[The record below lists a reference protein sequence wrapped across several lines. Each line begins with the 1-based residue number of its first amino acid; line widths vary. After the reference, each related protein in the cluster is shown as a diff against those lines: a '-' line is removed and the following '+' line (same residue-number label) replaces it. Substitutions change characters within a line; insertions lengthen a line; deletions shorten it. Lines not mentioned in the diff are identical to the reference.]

1 MPPKKASQIYQK
13 KDPIDHVLDRTDMYV
28 GSKRLRASEEF
39 IYCKETHK
47 IIKKSIKTAPA
58 ILRIFVEALSNAIDN
73 VERSSKT
80 TKCTYINV
88 NIDKETGR
96 ITIQNDGEIIPIEI
110 HDEEKCYIHTMIF
123 GQMLTGSN
131 YNDEEERLVSGRNG
145 LGIKLC
151 LKKGTLIPKFDGEV
165 VKIEDLKVGDCVIG
179 DDGLRR
185 NITNKCEGNGKLFEV
200 SQARGN
206 SYIVNENHI
215 LSLKMSDHK
224 VIFWNTDKNGLSILW
239 WDKENMKIC
248 SKYISASPP
257 KVVCPECNQELCG
270 NLGRHYKRM
279 HKDKEVPKKTRR
291 SPTVIPPEKPEV
303 RQALQEMKQFAETIP
318 DNNTIDISI
327 KDYRKLNKT
336 TQARLSGFVGECVE
350 WEEQEVKL
358 DPYVLGL
365 WLGDGYKNGYGFA
378 INSKDDPEILEY
390 LEEWGKENDATFK
403 QGEINN
409 PVAYYISST
418 TKSGVAPLKKLL
430 TEYNLIDNKHI
441 PQEYLVNSREI
452 RLAVL
457 AGMIDS
463 DGTVQSEGHRITIAQ
478 GMDHSKLASDVI
490 FLAKSLGLMCSS
502 HIAKTQ
508 WKYNGELRRGNAI
521 NINISGDI
529 EDIPTLVARK
539 KCYNPLSRNVT
550 NTGKISIQEVE
561 SGDYVGIEVDSN
573 NRFVLEDFTV
583 THNCN
588 IFSKEFSVE
597 GVDPAN
603 KKKFVQ
609 TWTDN
614 MKNTSDPIIKS
625 SSLKKGYTKVSW
637 VIDIERFGLKEL
649 TDDLISLYSKY
660 VIDCAMLTKVKVT
673 LNDEI
678 MSVKNLSEYSNLYNL
693 VSDEKIQIK
702 MGTCEVVLTPS
713 NTFEAIS
720 FVNGVYTKLGG
731 QHVETWVESL
741 LRPLVDKFNGKD
753 KKSKTKSPKL
763 NILDI
768 KQFFRIF
775 VVAQIDRPEFDSQ
788 DKNKLESPEVSS
800 EVKKSHITAISKW
813 SIIDKIEDIIRAKE
827 MLVLKKSEKSST
839 KTKIEG
845 YDRANKAGS
854 KDSKNCSLYITEGL
868 SAKTYVVCGIK
879 EGLFDRKGRDW
890 NGILPI
896 RGKLL
901 NVRDK
906 GATVIAGNKVI
917 CSIIQALGLKHDL
930 DYKIESNF
938 NKLNY
943 GKLILVA
950 DADTDGIHIE
960 ALLINFIHSLYPS
973 LLERDESFIISL
985 KTPIVRV
992 KISRNKDRLFYDE
1005 RSFNNWLSEQ
1015 KGKVETKYY
1024 KGLGTT
1030 KAEDVPDTFG
1040 KKLVEFK
1047 RDDTTFES
1055 MQKAFHKKY
1064 SDLRKEWLGNYDPTS
1079 ITFSLDNVENI
1090 HQMSITDFIDEE
1102 LIKFSYADCGR
1113 SIPNGID
1120 GMKESQRKILFAV
1133 KKRKLNYG
1141 GKSLKVAQLAGYT
1154 AEHANYHHG
1163 ENNLLD
1169 TIIGMANEFPGTNNI
1184 PILYR
1189 DGQFGTRLEGGND
1202 AANGRYIFTKMEA
1215 LTEFIYKN
1223 EDEPLLKQ
1231 VNDDGD
1237 LVQPEFYI
1245 PILPMILING
1255 CVAGIGTG
1263 WSCNIPCFNPKDIIC
1278 GIKTWLDYEGEVYI
1292 PDPENENELISVLPV
1307 FEPWYRGYKGSIEAD
1322 GENRFISYGIIEK
1335 TGKRNEVEVKEL
1347 PVGMWTS
1354 KFVDFCEDLKSSKII
1369 KDVSNYSTPKDVK
1382 LLIKERGPSESK
1394 AIKCDYDNLKLHT
1407 YLYTSNMV
1415 VFDEKSKLN
1424 KYDSVDDILCK
1435 FCEVRYSYY
1444 VKRKEYQI
1452 DSYNKLLR
1460 FLGNKERFIKEVINE
1475 DIDVMNVEEKLIIK
1489 TLVEREYD
1497 EDPKK
1502 SDDEG
1507 GYDYLLR
1514 LPVRSFTKE
1523 KVNQL
1528 QEDILSNKKI
1538 LESIQKT
1545 TEKEMWLK
1553 EIDEFEKEYDKWLIQ
1568 IDQEQS
1574 SKPKKK

>member
-1 MPPKKASQIYQK
+1 LCNQSLLLKINLILKEYLLELITNMPPKKASQIYQK
-13 KDPIDHVLDRTDMYV
+13 KNPIDHVLDRTDMYV
-28 GSKRLRASEEF
+28 GSKRLRASDEF
-39 IYCKETHK
+39 IYCKKTHK
-47 IIKKSIKTAPA
+47 IIKKSIKTSPA
-58 ILRIFVEALSNAIDN
+58 VLRIFVEALSNAIDN

-80 TKCTYINV
+80 NKCTYINV

-110 HDEEKCYIHTMIF
+110 HDEENCYIHTMIF

-151 LKKGTLIPKFDGEV
+151 
-165 VKIEDLKVGDCVIG
+165 
-179 DDGLRR
+179 
-185 NITNKCEGNGKLFEV
+185 
-200 SQARGN
+200 
-206 SYIVNENHI
+206 
-215 LSLKMSDHK
+215 
-224 VIFWNTDKNGLSILW
+224 
-239 WDKENMKIC
+239 
-248 SKYISASPP
+248 
-257 KVVCPECNQELCG
+257 
-270 NLGRHYKRM
+270 
-279 HKDKEVPKKTRR
+279 
-291 SPTVIPPEKPEV
+291 
-303 RQALQEMKQFAETIP
+303 
-318 DNNTIDISI
+318 
-327 KDYRKLNKT
+327 
-336 TQARLSGFVGECVE
+336 
-350 WEEQEVKL
+350 
-358 DPYVLGL
+358 
-365 WLGDGYKNGYGFA
+365 
-378 INSKDDPEILEY
+378 
-390 LEEWGKENDATFK
+390 
-403 QGEINN
+403 
-409 PVAYYISST
+409 
-418 TKSGVAPLKKLL
+418 
-430 TEYNLIDNKHI
+430 
-441 PQEYLVNSREI
+441 
-452 RLAVL
+452 
-457 AGMIDS
+457 
-463 DGTVQSEGHRITIAQ
+463 
-478 GMDHSKLASDVI
+478 
-490 FLAKSLGLMCSS
+490 
-502 HIAKTQ
+502 
-508 WKYNGELRRGNAI
+508 
-521 NINISGDI
+521 
-529 EDIPTLVARK
+529 
-539 KCYNPLSRNVT
+539 
-550 NTGKISIQEVE
+550 
-561 SGDYVGIEVDSN
+561 
-573 NRFVLEDFTV
+573 
-583 THNCN
+583 N
-588 IFSKEFSVE
+588 IFSTEFSVE
-597 GVDPAN
+597 GIDPAN

-609 TWTDN
+609 TWTNN
-614 MKNTSDPIIKS
+614 MKNTSEPTIKS
-625 SSLKKGYTKVSW
+625 SSLKRGYTKVSW
-637 VIDIERFGLKEL
+637 VIDLERFGLKEL
-649 TDDLISLYSKY
+649 TDDLVSLYSKY

-678 MSVKNLSEYSNLYNL
+678 MSVKNLSEYSNLYDL

-702 MGTCEVVLTPS
+702 MGSCEVVLTPS
-713 NTFEAIS
+713 KTFEAIS

-788 DKNKLESPEVSS
+788 DKNKLESPEVLS

-813 SIIDKIEDIIRAKE
+813 SVIDQIEDIIRAKE

-917 CSIIQALGLKHDL
+917 CSIIQALGLKHEL

-960 ALLINFIHSLYPS
+960 GLLINFIHSLYPS

-985 KTPIVRV
+985 KTPIARV

-1005 RSFNNWLSEQ
+1005 RSFNNWLAEQ

-1064 SDLRKEWLGNYDPTS
+1064 SDLRKEWLGKYDPCN
-1079 ITFSLDNVENI
+1079 ITFSLDNVDNI
-1090 HQMSITDFIDEE
+1090 HKMNITDFIDEE

-1113 SIPNGID
+1113 SIPSGID

-1133 KKRKLNYG
+1133 KKRKLSYS

-1215 LTEFIYKN
+1215 LTELIYKN

-1237 LVQPEFYI
+1237 WVQPEFYI

-1263 WSCNIPCFNPKDIIC
+1263 WSCNIPCFNPKDIIT
-1278 GIKTWLDYEGEVYI
+1278 GIKTWLEYEGEVYI
-1292 PDPENENELISVLPV
+1292 PDPDNETELISVLPE
-1307 FEPWYRGYKGSIEAD
+1307 FEPWYRGYKGSIEVD
-1322 GENRFISYGIIEK
+1322 GENRFISYGIIEE

-1354 KFVDFCEDLKSSKII
+1354 KFVDFCEDLKSSKVI

-1382 LLIKERGPSESK
+1382 LIIKECGSGGDKK

-1415 VFDEKSKLN
+1415 VFDENSKLN
-1424 KYDSVDDILCK
+1424 KYDNVDDILCK

-1528 QEDILSNKKI
+1528 QADILSNKKI
-1538 LESIQKT
+1538 LESIEKT

-1553 EIDEFEKEYDKWLIQ
+1553 ELDDFEKEYDKWLIQ
-1568 IDQEQS
+1568 MDKELI